1 MYRQVEI
8 RNPEAPVYSW
18 LVLTGFYLFGGF
30 LLWRFG
36 YLQIMIENDRTYL
49 STVIVVIFLA
59 ISGYIGIAAR
69 RLSVL
74 GREFNAA
81 IGAISLVQSQTED
94 SVTSGWLSEH
104 LQISANQSN
113 PPANGQEAMHNRL
126 VERVHRG
133 HAIGWFT
140 SDALIRL
147 GLIGTVIGFIL
158 MLGAVYQLKDEDVS
172 VLQDLLGSMGE
183 GMQVALFTTLTGIS
197 CSLAIAIYCKCLDR
211 YSDTLISHIVLYLA
225 SDHPAKDAGSKQ

>member
-1 MYRQVEI
+1 
-8 RNPEAPVYSW
+8 
-18 LVLTGFYLFGGF
+18 
-30 LLWRFG
+30 
-36 YLQIMIENDRTYL
+36 MIDNDRTFL
-49 STVIVVIFLA
+49 SSIIVVLFFA
-59 ISGYIGIAAR
+59 ISVYLGIAAR

-74 GREFNAA
+74 GREFNATIRDLA
-81 IGAISLVQSQTED
+81 VTQDQSEANTT
-94 SVTSGWLSEH
+94 TSWLSEH
-104 LQISANQSN
+104 LKILTTQSN
-113 PPANGQEAMHNRL
+113 LSGNNQEAMHDRL
-126 VERVHRG
+126 VERIHRG

-183 GMQVALFTTLTGIS
+183 GMQVALYTTLTGIS

-211 YSDTLISHIVLYLA
+211 YADNLISHVVFYLA
-225 SDHPAKDAGSKQ
+225 ADQQNQNTEGSQ